1 MGQFNLLDC
10 ISSKDFF
17 LEAFYDVFYNMESF
31 IRDRTGL
38 ACVACVWRVCCLCCL
53 RMTCV
58 LPVYDVC
65 VACAACVW
73 RVCCLC
79 MTCVLPVLPVY
90 DVCFACLA
98 CVWLVCCLC
107 MTCVLPVLPAYDVC
121 VACVWLGCCLCMM
134 CRTLLD
140 FHFVILSCEC
150 PKDSCPNDYPN
161 HLQDPVRS
169 QDLPRSLRDLECHSG
184 QSGKKPIARFFRFQ
198 DLCQETKPCLSTS

>member
-10 ISSKDFF
+10 ISSKNFF

-38 ACVACVWRVCCLCCL
+38 ACVACVWRVCCLCMTCVLPVLPAYDLCVACVWRVCCLCCL

-58 LPVYDVC
+58 LPVYDLCAAC
-65 VACAACVW
+65 VACVW
-73 RVCCLC
+73 RVFCLSC
-79 MTCVLPVLPVY
+79 LRMT
-90 DVCFACLA
+90 
-98 CVWLVCCLC
+98 
-107 MTCVLPVLPAYDVC
+107 C

-150 PKDSCPNDYPN
+150 PKDSCPNDCPN
-161 HLQDPVRS
+161 HLQDPARS